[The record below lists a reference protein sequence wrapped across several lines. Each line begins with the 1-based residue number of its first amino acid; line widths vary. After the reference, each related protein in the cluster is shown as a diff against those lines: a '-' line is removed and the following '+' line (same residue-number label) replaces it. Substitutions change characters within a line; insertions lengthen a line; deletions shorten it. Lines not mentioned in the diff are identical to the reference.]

1 MQSLSFLR
9 EKQTEARLPEG
20 KEVGRQRPR
29 GARGPQTTE
38 RLQPRAARGKM
49 QPPPPS
55 ILTALLAP
63 WSGPRDTDSWLL
75 TSRTGREYLTD
86 VLSYYA
92 GGHLVPESQE
102 TYMKMIK
109 NNWHQWQIHSVLD
122 TIWSTLYVLQI
133 LKHHICVCVYISLS
147 LQSTYV
153 IDCLLSPFY
162 RWGHGV
168 QELYKKLIKFPQLL
182 RNRQG
187 DKPRHPISWAHA
199 LKCYLLINSFAS
211 VSLMSYFTMSVKY
224 VTTWESIQQLKSL
237 FFKFLLIWIDLVH
250 RLNSQK
256 LFSTKCNLKSQ
267 FLKMPSRV
275 LCVFLCLS
283 GSKDIIRTFTHF
295 SFISWG

>member
-1 MQSLSFLR
+1 
-9 EKQTEARLPEG
+9 
-20 KEVGRQRPR
+20 
-29 GARGPQTTE
+29 
-38 RLQPRAARGKM
+38 
-49 QPPPPS
+49 
-55 ILTALLAP
+55 
-63 WSGPRDTDSWLL
+63 
-75 TSRTGREYLTD
+75 
-86 VLSYYA
+86 
-92 GGHLVPESQE
+92 
-102 TYMKMIK
+102 MKMIK

-133 LKHHICVCVYISLS
+133 LKDHICVCVYISLS

-162 RWGHGV
+162 RWGRGV

-187 DKPRHPISWAHA
+187 DKPRHPISWVHA
-199 LKCYLLINSFAS
+199 LKCYLLIDYFAS

-237 FFKFLLIWIDLVH
+237 FFKFLLIWIDLVP
-250 RLNSQK
+250 RLNCQK

-267 FLKMPSRV
+267 FFKMPSRV

-295 SFISWG
+295 SLISWG